1 VRDSFPFE
9 CGLFRPSSSQTHR
22 AREGRRPILG
32 GFDWD
37 GNASCGEAALRLER
51 IGDLVF
57 CASYDIIDVTG
68 QRHPTA
74 PALEK
79 VFWYRPLFQ
88 TGRGREYLLQHRRD
102 PCRILW
108 SEWSPGWQFN
118 DATFAR
124 SIASHSVV

>member
-1 VRDSFPFE
+1 M
-9 CGLFRPSSSQTHR
+9 
-22 AREGRRPILG
+22 A
-32 GFDWD
+32 
-37 GNASCGEAALRLER
+37 AALRLER

-124 SIASHSVV
+124 SPDAFENPDLADVLISCYRHET